1 VRDLTN
7 TVAVV
12 TGGGSGIGRALALSL
27 AEAGSHVAVADI
39 DRTAARDVAVE
50 VEARGVRALAV
61 EVDVAD
67 KASVDD
73 LELAVT
79 ASLGPTDVLC
89 NNAGVFVMGPITEM
103 VVEDWAWIISVN
115 VMGVVH
121 GVHAFLPRMLERGS
135 GHILNTASVAG
146 LGGGRGSGV
155 YAMSK
160 CAVLS
165 ITESLHAELAPKGIG
180 VTALCPGNVS
190 SRILGAQRNR
200 PSQFGRLADE
210 PFGRDLVDFGM
221 EPMHAARRA
230 VDAIRDDELYVFAYP
245 AEWGRAIG
253 PTTERRFTAIL
264 DAIAAGAVAS
274 VSEVDVSE
282 EARS

>member
-12 TGGGSGIGRALALSL
+12 TGGGSGIGRALARAL
-27 AEAGSHVAVADI
+27 AEVGADVAVADI
-39 DRTAARDVAVE
+39 DAGAARDVARE
-50 VEARGVRALAV
+50 VELLGVRALAV

-67 KASVDD
+67 RGSVDA
-73 LELAVT
+73 LAARVT
-79 ASLGPTDVLC
+79 STLGPTEVLC

-103 VVEDWAWIISVN
+103 VVDDWAWIISVN

-121 GVHAFLPRMLERGS
+121 GVHAFLPTMLERGA
-135 GHILNTASVAG
+135 GHILNTSSVAG
-146 LGGGRGSGV
+146 LGGGAGSAV
-155 YAMSK
+155 YSMSK

-165 ITESLHAELAPKGIG
+165 ITESLHAELVPKGIG

-200 PSQFGRLADE
+200 PARYGRAADE

-221 EPMHAARRA
+221 DPVHVARRA
-230 VDAIRDDELYVFAYP
+230 VQGIQAGDLYVFAYP
-245 AEWGRAIG
+245 AAWGERIR
-253 PTTERRFTAIL
+253 PNTERRFSTIL
-264 DAIAAGAVAS
+264 EAVGAGAVD
-274 VSEVDVSE
+274 EVDE
-282 EARS
+282 AARS